1 MAADLHEVVI
11 FAGPHGAGKDT
22 IENAF
27 TASQPDA
34 TRHVRY
40 SSRAQAPGEVQ
51 GQAYHF
57 VSQEEFDAMVQDD
70 AFIDHAHYP
79 EGSSGIARSAL
90 VGDVETY
97 RYTSITT
104 NFEEGLSLAHKLA
117 DLQIAQRCLFIGP
130 CTKET
135 MTVEPDKYLGA
146 LARRMA
152 ERARGSDDI
161 ALRLS
166 KAELYRNLF
175 IATQDE
181 VVYIANEDEQQ
192 AAALEQVRT
201 AIGR

>member
-1 MAADLHEVVI
+1 MAEGLREVVI
-11 FAGPHGAGKDT
+11 FAGAHGAGKDT

-51 GQAYHF
+51 GQAYNF
-57 VSQEEFDAMVQDD
+57 VSPEEFDDMVQRD
-70 AFIDHAHYP
+70 AFIDYAHYP
-79 EGSSGIARSAL
+79 EGSSGIAHHDLLR
-90 VGDVETY
+90 DVETY

-104 NFEEGLSLAHKLA
+104 NFEEGLSLTQKLGE
-117 DLQIAQRCLFIGP
+117 LQIARRCLFIGP

-135 MTVEPDKYLGA
+135 MIDEPDRYLGA

-152 ERARGSDDI
+152 ERARTSDDI

-166 KAELYRNLF
+166 KAALYREL
-175 IATQDE
+175 
-181 VVYIANEDEQQ
+181 YIANQDEIPYISNEDGGQL
-192 AAALEQVRT
+192 AAIDQVRT
-201 AIGR
+201 VLGR

>member
-1 MAADLHEVVI
+1 VAENLHEVII

-27 TASQPDA
+27 TTSQPDA

-57 VSQEEFDAMVQDD
+57 VPQEEFDAMVQDG

-79 EGSSGIARSAL
+79 EGSSGIARDAL
-90 VGDVETY
+90 VRDVEAY

-117 DLQIAQRCLFIGP
+117 DLQIARRCLFIGP
-130 CTKET
+130 CPKET
-135 MTVEPDKYLGA
+135 MIAEPDRYLGA

-166 KAELYRNLF
+166 KAELYRRLF
-175 IATQDE
+175 MVVQDE
-181 VVYIANEDEQQ
+181 VAYIANTDGQQ
-192 AAALEQVRT
+192 AVALEQVRAT
-201 AIGR
+201 LGH